1 MLTTPAVAHS
11 LGNAARRNAD
21 MQAHERFQRDTVPC
35 LGNRRTNREL
45 SIHFHLGIHKEVQRP
60 DDGTASL
67 HVSVDVVIAVGMP
80 FAVPMEKV
88 IGFPS
93 AAGEE
98 QIVPPRIVPHDA
110 RQRAIEVGID
120 DPTFRRSDS
129 LQSIVTA
136 VERNSSGL
144 SVHSAK
150 VCRPSAPNVDGR
162 NLLPGA
168 YVDSSPDGQGNPNP
182 LRHRC
187 RLPKFIEKARRLSA
201 KSPRFLV
208 GLNGLEPSTFTM
220 ST

>member
-1 MLTTPAVAHS
+1 
-11 LGNAARRNAD
+11 
-21 MQAHERFQRDTVPC
+21 MQAHERFQ
-35 LGNRRTNREL
+35 
-45 SIHFHLGIHKEVQRP
+45 LGIHKEVQRP
-60 DDGTASL
+60 DDETASL

-80 FAVPMEKV
+80 FAVPIEKV
-88 IGFPS
+88 IGFPPT
-93 AAGEE
+93 AGEE
-98 QIVPPRIVPHDA
+98 QIMPPRIIPHDA

-120 DPTFRRSDS
+120 DPTFRCSDS

-144 SVHSAK
+144 SVHPAK
-150 VCRPSAPNVDGR
+150 ICRLSAPNVDDR

-168 YVDSSPDGQGNPNP
+168 YVASSPDGRGNPYP

-187 RLPKFIEKARRLSA
+187 RPPKFIEKARRLSA

>member
-1 MLTTPAVAHS
+1 
-11 LGNAARRNAD
+11 

-45 SIHFHLGIHKEVQRP
+45 SIRFHLGIHKEVQRP
-60 DDGTASL
+60 DDGMASL

-80 FAVPMEKV
+80 FAVPIEKV

-98 QIVPPRIVPHDA
+98 QIVLPRIVPHDA
-110 RQRAIEVGID
+110 RQRAIKVGID
-120 DPTFRRSDS
+120 DPTFRCSDS

-150 VCRPSAPNVDGR
+150 ICRLSAPNVDDR

-168 YVDSSPDGQGNPNP
+168 YVDSSPDGRGNPYP

>member
-1 MLTTPAVAHS
+1 
-11 LGNAARRNAD
+11 
-21 MQAHERFQRDTVPC
+21 MQAHERFQRDTVPY
-35 LGNRRTNREL
+35 LGNRRTNRGL
-45 SIHFHLGIHKEVQRP
+45 SIRFQLGIHKEVQRP

-80 FAVPMEKV
+80 FAVPIEKV
-88 IGFPS
+88 IGSLRQPGKS
-93 AAGEE
+93 RSCR
-98 QIVPPRIVPHDA
+98 PRIIPHDA
-110 RQRAIEVGID
+110 RQRAIKVGID
-120 DPTFRRSDS
+120 DPTFRCSDS

-136 VERNSSGL
+136 VERNSSEL

-150 VCRPSAPNVDGR
+150 ICRLSASNVDDR

-168 YVDSSPDGQGNPNP
+168 CVDSSPDGRGNPNP

-187 RLPKFIEKARRLSA
+187 RLPKFIEKTRRLFA

>member
-1 MLTTPAVAHS
+1 
-11 LGNAARRNAD
+11 

-150 VCRPSAPNVDGR
+150 SLPPVRPERRWPQ
-162 NLLPGA
+162 
-168 YVDSSPDGQGNPNP
+168 SS
-182 LRHRC
+182 
-187 RLPKFIEKARRLSA
+187 ARRLRRFFSRWTGES
-201 KSPRFLV
+201 KSPA
-208 GLNGLEPSTFTM
+208 PSLPPPEIHRKSAATFCKVTAL
-220 ST
+220 SGGVKWTRTIDLHDVNVTL

>member
-1 MLTTPAVAHS
+1 
-11 LGNAARRNAD
+11 

-67 HVSVDVVIAVGMP
+67 HVSIDVVVAVGTP
-80 FAVPMEKV
+80 FAVPIEKV
-88 IGFPS
+88 LVFPS

-98 QIVPPRIVPHDA
+98 QIMPPRIVPHDA

-144 SVHSAK
+144 SVDSAK
-150 VCRPSAPNVDGR
+150 NLPPVRP
-162 NLLPGA
+162 
-168 YVDSSPDGQGNPNP
+168 
-182 LRHRC
+182 
-187 RLPKFIEKARRLSA
+187 ERR
-201 KSPRFLV
+201 
-208 GLNGLEPSTFTM
+208 
-220 ST
+220 